1 MFYCFIITH
10 FKGGLEK
17 LNSWSRLRLYLH
29 AQQCFIM
36 INSLKTDEWMNE
48 RHPTREKL
56 RRRETFR
63 GSGLVECGEGDHQ
76 PTEDKLA
83 RSRGYRKGSARQQCS
98 SSASFEATEAEQSL
112 QRITMIATTQQNM
125 TTDLVCVHFLLF
137 CPHFFSFFFLFRFRA
152 RVCVWEKG
160 VFCDVQWGIGV
171 FAFSPV
177 HTFLR

>member
-137 CPHFFSFFFLFRFRA
+137 CPHFFFFLFRFRA